1 MLPTKKLPEE
11 TFSLEHH
18 IDSKRKIQNVTMD
31 LTSLKSRAEASERF
45 SAVELDNNTLKC
57 RAQDVESEAWYQLST
72 IDGQSMVML
81 VTPDRWLSESIEA
94 DLMHTGDSLEELVED
109 ELVELGCPPN
119 EGANMVV
126 QHFRSEELQYTFQ
139 TPLPADFEEDTI
151 LRWLLAYEA
160 AFHELGDM
168 GGEEE
173 D

>member
-1 MLPTKKLPEE
+1 MLPTMRLPEE

-45 SAVELDNNTLKC
+45 SAVELHDDTLKC
-57 RAQDVESEAWYQLST
+57 KALDVESEAWYQLT
-72 IDGQSMVML
+72 TMDGQPMVML
-81 VTPDRWLSESIEA
+81 ITPDRWLSESIEA
-94 DLMHTGDSLEELVED
+94 DLMHTGDSLEELIED
-109 ELVELGCPPN
+109 ELVELGSPST
-119 EGANMVV
+119 EDTTMVV
-126 QHFRSEELQYTFQ
+126 QHFRSEDLQYTFQ
-139 TPLPADFEEDTI
+139 TPLSSDSEEETI